1 MENGNADLQI
11 DGLLR
16 LAEPWLAHLQKHYLD
31 DQYQIHQFPTQWVP
45 LAEQIGV
52 QEIAQLRL
60 VIGQDL
66 PLPDNPQLLEA
77 GRATGLFSEDLQA
90 LTIGHTIFYKSP
102 DGEIDPALLAHELV
116 HVTQAEK
123 MGFDIFLRSYI
134 EQLLRSGYRDAPLEK
149 EARLVES
156 SVRRF
161 IARGEYNDHLRLK
174 VEAGRAAMR
183 VGQGRSNDEVE
194 AEFAAKRRNLT
205 FVPRE
210 PYIRDVS
217 HGASGRKPPPEDI
230 R

>member
-16 LAEPWLAHLQKHYLD
+16 LAEPWLAHLQKNYLD
-31 DQYQIHQFPTQWVP
+31 DQYRFPTQWVP
-45 LAEQIGV
+45 LAIQIGV

-66 PLPDNPQLLEA
+66 PLPDSPQLLEA

-134 EQLLRSGYRDAPLEK
+134 EQLLRSGD
-149 EARLVES
+149 RL
-156 SVRRF
+156 
-161 IARGEYNDHLRLK
+161 
-174 VEAGRAAMR
+174 
-183 VGQGRSNDEVE
+183 
-194 AEFAAKRRNLT
+194 
-205 FVPRE
+205 
-210 PYIRDVS
+210 
-217 HGASGRKPPPEDI
+217 GASPSSTGVTCSI
-230 R
+230 RIIFSSNQSLSV